1 MSNRV
6 VITGLGAVTPLGNS
20 VPEFW
25 NGLKEGKCGISII
38 DRFDTSDLKAKVAGQ
53 VKDFNP
59 DRVIGKKEQK
69 RLDKFCQYAMV
80 AADECMKDSG
90 LDVSKEDAGRF
101 GVIIGSGIGG
111 IATIEEQVIK
121 MHESGARKVS
131 PFFIPMAITNM
142 AAGNVAIQV
151 GAKGICTCIVTACA
165 SSTHAI
171 GEAFRNIK
179 HGYSDMILA
188 GGAEAPITRIGV
200 AGFCSARTLTGSED
214 PLKASTPFDLN
225 RSGFVMGEGSGVLLL
240 EELEHAKA
248 RGAKIYGEIVGY
260 GATDDAYHITAPK
273 EDGEGARSAMK
284 AAIDE
289 AGTDTVD
296 YINAHGTSTALNDK
310 METRAIK
317 DLFGERAYD
326 ISISSTKSMTGHLLG
341 ATGAIEAIAT
351 VLAVKEGFVP
361 PTIGYTTPDPDLDLD
376 YTVNNGK
383 ERDIKYAISN
393 TLGFGGHNGVIC
405 IKKWEE

>member
-6 VITGLGAVTPLGNS
+6 VITGLGAVTPLGNT

-25 NGLKEGKCGISII
+25 EGLKSGKCGISII
-38 DRFDTSDLKAKVAGQ
+38 DKFDTSDLKAKVAGQ
-53 VKDFNP
+53 VKNFNP
-59 DRVIGKKEQK
+59 DGVIGKKEQK
-69 RLDKFCQYAMV
+69 RLDNFCQYAMV

-90 LDVSKEDAGRF
+90 VDTSKINAERF

-111 IATIEEQVIK
+111 ISTIEEQVIK

-165 SSTHAI
+165 SSTHSV

-214 PLKASTPFDLN
+214 PAKASTPFDLN
-225 RSGFVMGEGSGVLLL
+225 RSGFVMGEGAGVLLL

-273 EDGEGARSAMK
+273 EDGEGARLAMK
-284 AAIDE
+284 AALEE
-289 AGTDTVD
+289 AGIDKVD

-317 DLFGERAYD
+317 DLFGDAAYD

-341 ATGAIEAIAT
+341 ATGAVEAIAT
-351 VLAVKEGFVP
+351 VLAVKNNFVP

-376 YTVNNGK
+376 YTVNKGK
-383 ERDIKYAISN
+383 EREINYAISN
-393 TLGFGGHNGVIC
+393 TLGFGGHNGVLC

>member
-1 MSNRV
+1 MAKRV
-6 VITGLGAVTPLGNS
+6 VITGLGAVTPLGNN
-20 VPEFW
+20 VPDFW
-25 NGLKEGKCGISII
+25 EGLKSGKCGISLI
-38 DRFDTSDLKAKVAGQ
+38 DKFDTSDLKAKVAGQ
-53 VKDFNP
+53 VKDFNA
-59 DRVIGKKEQK
+59 DGVIGKKEQK
-69 RLDKFCQYAMV
+69 RLDNFCQYAMV

-90 LDVSKEDAGRF
+90 VDTSKENAERF

-111 IATIEEQVIK
+111 LATIEETVIK
-121 MHESGARKVS
+121 MHTGGARKVS

-165 SSTHAI
+165 TSTHAV

-188 GGAEAPITRIGV
+188 GGAEAPVTRIGV
-200 AGFCSARTLTGSED
+200 AGFCAARTLTGSED

-225 RSGFVMGEGSGVLLL
+225 RSGFVMGEGAGVLLL

-248 RGAKIYGEIVGY
+248 RGAKIYGEVVGY
-260 GATDDAYHITAPK
+260 GATDDAYHITAPR
-273 EDGEGARSAMK
+273 EDGEGARLAMK
-284 AAIDE
+284 AAIEE
-289 AGTDTVD
+289 AGVETVD

-317 DLFGERAYD
+317 DLFGEKAYD

-351 VLAVKEGFVP
+351 TLAVKNGFVP
-361 PTIGYTTPDPDLDLD
+361 PTIGYSTPDPDLDLD
-376 YTVNNGK
+376 YTVNKGK